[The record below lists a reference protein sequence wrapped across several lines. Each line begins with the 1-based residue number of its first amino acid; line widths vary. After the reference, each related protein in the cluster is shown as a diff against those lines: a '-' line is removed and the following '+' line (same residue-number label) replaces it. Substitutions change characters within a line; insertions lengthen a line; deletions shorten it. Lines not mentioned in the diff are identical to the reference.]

1 MALTISDRIKETSST
16 TGTGTYTL
24 AGAVIGFETFTANLS
39 NSDTTYYCCTDNTDF
54 EVGLG
59 TFTTSGTTLAR
70 TTILASSNSN
80 NAVSWGAGTRTVFCT
95 LPAAKTIVLDASG
108 NASVG
113 GTITATGVTLGEAE
127 AILLGDSA
135 DLQISH
141 TGSYSLIS
149 DSGTGNLI
157 LACQDFQLTNP
168 SVGEN
173 MITATV
179 DGAVT
184 LYHDNGAK
192 LATTSTG
199 IDVTGTVTA
208 TGTSVFTDL
217 DISGDVDVDG
227 TLETDA
233 LTIAGVT
240 LAETIADT
248 VGAMVTSNTESG
260 ITVAYDDADNTLD
273 FTVGTLNQNTT
284 GSAAT
289 LTTPRAIGGVN
300 FDGSADINL
309 PGVNA
314 AGNQNTSGTAAVAT
328 AITVSDNE
336 STNENNVI
344 LFGAGAAGSGTV
356 GVEADGN
363 MTYNPSTGKI
373 TATGFIGALTGDV
386 TGNLTGTVAT
396 ATQNSITTAT
406 GLTST
411 GALNAGSITSGFGA
425 IDNGASTI
433 TTTGAVGTGALTA
446 GGNIIIPNAGNIG
459 SVGDTDSIAIASN
472 GVVTFSQ
479 IPVLPAN
486 SINSDAYVDG
496 SIDTEHIADA
506 NVTLAKIANQAANT
520 VLVRDANS
528 SGVVS
533 AKAVATTQ
541 ILIGNGTG
549 FTVAA
554 LSGDVTMTNAGVVT
568 IAATSVEGSMLNTN
582 VISGQTEL
590 ASGLALTDELLVS
603 DAGVLKRMDVSV
615 LTAVTDDNATA
626 LAIALG

>member
-1 MALTISDRIKETSST
+1 MALTISDRIKETSNT

-24 AGAVIGFETFTANLS
+24 AGAVTGFETFTANLS

-95 LPAAKTIVLDASG
+95 LPAAKTIILDASG

-113 GTITATGVTLGEAE
+113 GTITATG
-127 AILLGDSA
+127 
-135 DLQISH
+135 
-141 TGSYSLIS
+141 
-149 DSGTGNLI
+149 
-157 LACQDFQLTNP
+157 
-168 SVGEN
+168 
-173 MITATV
+173 
-179 DGAVT
+179 
-184 LYHDNGAK
+184 
-192 LATTSTG
+192 
-199 IDVTGTVTA
+199 
-208 TGTSVFTDL
+208 TSVFTNL

-240 LAETIADT
+240 LSETIADT

-300 FDGSADINL
+300 FDGSAAINL
-309 PGVNA
+309 PGVDA

-328 AITVSDNE
+328 AVTVSDNE

-425 IDNGASTI
+425 IDNGASAI
-433 TTTGAVGTGALTA
+433 TTTGVGSF
-446 GGNIIIPNAGNIG
+446 G
-459 SVGDTDSIAIASN
+459 SLDI
-472 GVVTFSQ
+472 
-479 IPVLPAN
+479 
-486 SINSDAYVDG
+486 
-496 SIDTEHIADA
+496 
-506 NVTLAKIANQAANT
+506 
-520 VLVRDANS
+520 
-528 SGVVS
+528 
-533 AKAVATTQ
+533 
-541 ILIGNGTG
+541 
-549 FTVAA
+549 
-554 LSGDVTMTNAGVVT
+554 SGDVDVDGTLEADAITLNGTTITATATLAAG
-568 IAATSVEGSMLNTN
+568 ISNTN
-582 VISGQTEL
+582 VAQFGAGVADDDFLRVNGTTIEGRS
-590 ASGLALTDELLVS
+590 ASEVVS
-603 DAGVLKRMDVSV
+603 DIGAATL
-615 LTAVTDDNATA
+615 DDATA